1 MNNIS
6 VHRFVYYVLYYS
18 PKTGGKLGRILELI
32 LERLIL
38 HHISKVVK
46 QNLDIESAVYE
57 AAAYLYTLRSYL
69 SNCRQYFAKKLAD
82 RMKKNLKVVYL
93 LYPFYSTF
101 ISVPFCI
108 SFFLNINSSS
118 PFLNVDLTDLTS
130 VFAGMSTTRLY
141 FLCCVTA
148 FISTESS

>member
-1 MNNIS
+1 MYHTI
-6 VHRFVYYVLYYS
+6 RRK
-18 PKTGGKLGRILELI
+18 PGGKLGRILELI
-32 LERLIL
+32 LEMLVL
-38 HHISKVVK
+38 HHTSKVVK

-57 AAAYLYTLRSYL
+57 AAAYLLYTSFVPIH
-69 SNCRQYFAKKLAD
+69 CRQDFAKKLAD
-82 RMKKNLKVVYL
+82 RMKKNL

-148 FISTESS
+148 FTSTESS

>member
-1 MNNIS
+1 M
-6 VHRFVYYVLYYS
+6 YYTIRRK
-18 PKTGGKLGRILELI
+18 PGGKLGRILELI
-32 LERLIL
+32 LEMLVL
-38 HHISKVVK
+38 HHIPSKVVK

-57 AAAYLYTLRSYL
+57 AAAFCYTLRSYL
-69 SNCRQYFAKKLAD
+69 SNCRQDFAKKLAD
-82 RMKKNLKVVYL
+82 RMKKILKVAYL

-101 ISVPFCI
+101 ISVLFCI

-148 FISTESS
+148 FTSTESS